1 MSVLLHERRGGVE
14 ILTLNR
20 PEVRNAINVEL
31 AEAIADA
38 LDRVEADRDVSA
50 IVVAGSGS
58 AFCAGADLRVIAEAG
73 GPQSLIATR
82 GGFGGITRRLVTKP
96 VIAAVHGPA
105 VAGGFEIVLACDMVV
120 ASHDARFGLPEVQRG
135 LVAGAGGLIRLPQRL
150 PRAVALELIATGD
163 PLDGTRAHALG
174 LVNRLV
180 DGDAAVVVDAAV
192 ALGERIAA
200 NSPIAVRESLRL
212 ARAVTGMTDD
222 DAWALNAEI
231 GRVVHSSPDVAEGPR
246 AFLEKRP
253 PNWQRI

>member
-14 ILTLNR
+14 ILTLDR

-38 LDRVEADRDVSA
+38 LDRAEADRDVSA
-50 IVVAGSGS
+50 IVLAGSGS
-58 AFCAGADLRVIAEAG
+58 VFCAGADLRVVAEAG

-82 GGFGGITRRLVTKP
+82 GGFGGITRRTVTKP
-96 VIAAVHGPA
+96 LIAAVHGPA

-150 PRAVALELIATGD
+150 PRAIALELITTGD
-163 PLDGTRAHALG
+163 PIDAERAHTLG
-174 LVNRLV
+174 LVNHLV
-180 DGDAAVVVDAAV
+180 AGDAIAVVDAAV
-192 ALGERIAA
+192 GLAARIAA

-212 ARAVTGMTDD
+212 ARAASGITDD

-231 GRVVHSSPDVAEGPR
+231 GRAVHASPDVTEGPR